1 MSRFTVVLS
10 RTLVASPAVPD
21 GDAGFCAPC
30 LDVVETSDGLVIIVD
45 LPGARPDEIRVT
57 CLGATLVIEG
67 AKAESVRPGPALALV
82 ERFHVVERAAGAFR
96 RVVRLPWSVDRDR
109 GEARFRD
116 GVLRVTFP
124 RGGARTGSPLE
135 SEIGG

>member
-10 RTLVASPAVPD
+10 RTLLASPAAPD
-21 GDAGFCAPC
+21 GDAGLCAPC
-30 LDVVETSDGLVIIVD
+30 LDVVETSDGLVIAVD
-45 LPGARPDEIRVT
+45 LPGACPDEIRVT

-67 AKAESVRPGPALALV
+67 AKAESVRPALV
-82 ERFHVVERAAGAFR
+82 ERFHAVERTAGAFR
-96 RVVRLPWSVDRDR
+96 RVVRLPWSVDGDR

-116 GVLRVTFP
+116 GVLSVTF
-124 RGGARTGSPLE
+124 RRDGAQTGSPIE